1 MQTMIDWY
9 VYVLTNYAQFEGRA
23 SRAEFWYFA
32 LASMLINLGLRAFEY
47 VALGSHLLVILY
59 GFALVVPNIAVATRR
74 LHDSDR
80 SGWWQLLALVP
91 VIGWIVLIVFLAL
104 EGQPNEN
111 RFGAIPKATPH

>member
-9 VYVLTNYAQFEGRA
+9 VYVLTNYAKFDGRA
-23 SRAEFWYFA
+23 GRAEFWYFA
-32 LASMLINLGLRAFEY
+32 LASMLINVGLGVFERL
-47 VALGSHLLVILY
+47 VLGHQLLSALY
-59 GFALVVPNIAVATRR
+59 GFALFVPNIAVTARR
-74 LHDSDR
+74 LHDTDR

-111 RFGAIPKATPH
+111 RFGVIPKAIPH